1 MNKLTVTPAFHVK
14 LGRLPHNA
22 RVGELQ
28 YLGQDLTEYE
38 DIPIV
43 AIVGTR
49 KPTPY
54 GIRLTKQLAEDL
66 ARAGVVVVSGLA
78 LGIDCIAHD
87 AVLAVNGKT
96 ITVSP
101 AGLSKIYP
109 ATNRLT
115 GEKIIQNGTIISE
128 YSPHLMPRKV
138 EFLERNRI
146 IAALS
151 DIVII
156 PEAAQG
162 SGSLN
167 TANHAHKMDIPVC
180 VLPGNVTS
188 PMSAGTNQL
197 LKEYAIAIT
206 DAQDVLRLLG
216 IKKNSKKQLSLD
228 LIGETPEETLILQK
242 NALGSSSSDDLIS
255 ETLLTPIDFQ
265 TSTTMLEIQGKISQ
279 DSLGNWSLK

>member
-1 MNKLTVTPAFHVK
+1 MNKLTVKDSFLEK
-14 LGRLPHNA
+14 LNRLPKNA
-22 RVGELQ
+22 RVGELD
-28 YLGQDLTEYE
+28 YLGVDLPEYE
-38 DIPIV
+38 GLPTV

-54 GIRLTKQLAEDL
+54 GIAQTKRLAEEL
-66 ARAGVVVVSGLA
+66 AKAGVVVVSGLA

-96 ITVSP
+96 IAVSP

-115 GEKIIQNGTIISE
+115 GEKIIATGTIISE
-128 YSPHLMPRKV
+128 YSPGSMPRKV

-146 IAALS
+146 IAALC
-151 DIVII
+151 DVVLI
-156 PEAAQG
+156 PEAANG

-167 TANHAHKMDIPVC
+167 TAEHARKMNIPVC

-197 LKEYAIAIT
+197 LKEYAHAIT
-206 DAQDVLRLLG
+206 DAQDVLNLLG
-216 IKKNSKKQLSLD
+216 IKKKRRQLSLD
-228 LIGETPEETLILQK
+228 LNGDTPEQTILLQK
-242 NALGSSSSDDLIS
+242 IALGHTSSDELLI
-255 ETLLTPIDFQ
+255 ETMLDPIGFQ
-265 TSTTMLEIQGKISQ
+265 TASTMLEIEGKITQ
-279 DSLGNWSLK
+279 DSLGRWSLN